1 MMLTL
6 LQYALATIIFLM
18 ALILAACLI
27 YILYGLI
34 VSFLSDKE
42 ERKFRRRTK

>member
-1 MMLTL
+1 MIITL
-6 LQYALATIIFLM
+6 LQYALAAIIFLM
-18 ALILAACLI
+18 ALILVAFLI
-27 YILYGLI
+27 YVLYALI